1 MLLAHYG
8 GILIKVVLYISN
20 NRKLYVFCMLFTEPI
35 KISSELNKEYIKTIH
50 LFIVKSNNQ
59 LNHVPFGKL

>member
-1 MLLAHYG
+1 MILAHYG

-20 NRKLYVFCMLFTEPI
+20 KRKNVFCMLLTEPI